1 MTSYDC
7 IVVGCGAVGS
17 AAAYHLARR
26 GQRVLALDRFTPPHD
41 RGSSHGRTRMI
52 RQAYFEHPDYVPLV
66 LRAYRLWEELSAAVA
81 TSDEPPLFQETGL
94 LEIGPPSGIVVP
106 GVLSAAS
113 AHGLAVDSLTAD
125 EIHRR
130 FPGFRVPVG
139 MVGVFE
145 RHAGF
150 LRVERCIAAHVG
162 LARDL
167 GADLRF
173 DEPAFSWRPDGSGV
187 EVSTTHGTY
196 RAARLIL
203 TAGAWAGSLLTD
215 LGIPLVV
222 RRKPQYW
229 FAPIAA
235 EYALAAGCP
244 SFLYETVDDRGQPA
258 GVFYG
263 FPVVGPEGL
272 KCAEHSGGR
281 PVADPANLDK
291 AVDPIDLARV
301 QNFLRTY
308 MPGVTPTM
316 IDHAPCMYT
325 MSPDENFLVD
335 RHPQH
340 SQVAF
345 VAGLSGH
352 GFKFAC
358 VLGEALADLATT
370 GETAL
375 PIEFLSCRRLAGRL

>member
-1 MTSYDC
+1 
-7 IVVGCGAVGS
+7 
-17 AAAYHLARR
+17 
-26 GQRVLALDRFTPPHD
+26 
-41 RGSSHGRTRMI
+41 
-52 RQAYFEHPDYVPLV
+52 
-66 LRAYRLWEELSAAVA
+66 
-81 TSDEPPLFQETGL
+81 
-94 LEIGPPSGIVVP
+94 
-106 GVLSAAS
+106 
-113 AHGLAVDSLTAD
+113 D

-130 FPGFRVPVG
+130 FPGFRVPQS

-150 LRVERCIAAHVG
+150 LRVERCIAAHVR

-173 DEPAFSWRPDGSGV
+173 DEPCLSWRPDGAGV
-187 EVSTTHGTY
+187 EVRTAHGAY

-203 TAGAWAGSLLTD
+203 TAGAWAGTLLTD
-215 LGIPLVV
+215 LGIPLLV

-229 FAPIAA
+229 FSPTSA
-235 EYALAAGCP
+235 EYSLATGCP
-244 SFLYETVDDRGQPA
+244 SFLYETVDDLGQPA

-272 KCAEHSGGR
+272 KCAEHSGGT
-281 PVADPANLDK
+281 PVADPGSLDK
-291 AVDPIDLARV
+291 SVDAADLARV

-340 SQVAF
+340 SQVTF

-358 VLGEALADLATT
+358 VLGEALADLSTT
-370 GETAL
+370 DETSL
-375 PIEFLSCRRLAGRL
+375 PIDFLSCRRFANR

>member
-1 MTSYDC
+1 
-7 IVVGCGAVGS
+7 
-17 AAAYHLARR
+17 
-26 GQRVLALDRFTPPHD
+26 
-41 RGSSHGRTRMI
+41 
-52 RQAYFEHPDYVPLV
+52 
-66 LRAYRLWEELSAAVA
+66 
-81 TSDEPPLFQETGL
+81 
-94 LEIGPPSGIVVP
+94 
-106 GVLSAAS
+106 
-113 AHGLAVDSLTAD
+113 D

-130 FPGFRVPVG
+130 FPGFRVPQS

-150 LRVERCIAAHVG
+150 LRVERCIAAHVR

-173 DEPAFSWRPDGSGV
+173 DEPALSWRPDGSGI
-187 EVSTTHGTY
+187 EVRTAHGTY

-203 TAGAWAGSLLTD
+203 TAGAWAGTLLAD
-215 LGIPLVV
+215 LGIPLQV

-229 FAPIAA
+229 FSPTSA

-244 SFLYETVDDRGQPA
+244 SFLYETLDDLGQPA

-272 KCAEHSGGR
+272 KCAEHSGGT
-281 PVADPANLDK
+281 PVADPTHLDK
-291 AVDPIDLARV
+291 AVNPIDLARV

-308 MPGVTPTM
+308 MPGVTPTVV
-316 IDHAPCMYT
+316 DHAPCMYT

-340 SQVAF
+340 PQVAF

-352 GFKFAC
+352 GFKFSS
-358 VLGEALADLATT
+358 VLGEALADLSTT
-370 GETAL
+370 GETSL
-375 PIEFLSCRRLAGRL
+375 PIDFLSCRRFANR